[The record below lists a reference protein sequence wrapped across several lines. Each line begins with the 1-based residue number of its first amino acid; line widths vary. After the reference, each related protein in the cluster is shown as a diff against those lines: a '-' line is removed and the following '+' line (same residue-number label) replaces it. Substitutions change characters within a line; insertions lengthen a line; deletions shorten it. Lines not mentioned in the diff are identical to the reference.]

1 LFYSN
6 QKVFFYSEKIFK
18 GAGIGPENIQYA
30 VAMTGIVN
38 VIMTIICV
46 PLIDRLGRKPLLV
59 YPMVLIVINFI
70 LMTFFLHYQVSFK
83 IKNSLTL
90 LLVQEEFRKAVYL
103 DL

>member
-1 LFYSN
+1 MNNFLNSN

-30 VAMTGIVN
+30 VALTGIVN

-59 YPMVLIVINFI
+59 YPMILIVIDFI
-70 LMTFFLHYQVSFK
+70 LMTVFLHYQVINEF
-83 IKNSLTL
+83 L
-90 LLVQEEFRKAVYL
+90 LIL
-103 DL
+103 